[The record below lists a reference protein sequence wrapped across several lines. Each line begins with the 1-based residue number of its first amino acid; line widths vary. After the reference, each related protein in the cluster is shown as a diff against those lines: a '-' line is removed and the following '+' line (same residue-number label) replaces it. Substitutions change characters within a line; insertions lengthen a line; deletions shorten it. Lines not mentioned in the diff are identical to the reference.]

1 MERPSNRSYSLRG
14 NRMTRAQSLAMD
26 QHWDQYSLNIEE
38 QLLLNQ
44 VFPDKQKVI
53 LEIGSGMGE
62 ATAAIAQSSPD
73 TGYVAV
79 EMHQP
84 GHGALLLLIIENKI
98 NNLKLIREDATYL
111 LANFIP
117 DNSIDGIHLLFP
129 DPWPKNRQHKRRI
142 VQSEFVEMIAQKL
155 KPKALFTLPQIGNPM
170 PIGLKRALMPIQ
182 NLEAELLPG
191 LAGECFQSL
200 KDKVLKKDMWLLIL
214 DMKNFKY
221 CLYFHR

>member
-1 MERPSNRSYSLRG
+1 
-14 NRMTRAQSLAMD
+14 MTRAQSLAMD
-26 QHWDQYSLNIEE
+26 QYWDQYSLNIEE

-44 VFPDKQKVI
+44 VFSGKQKVI

-62 ATAAIAQSSPD
+62 ATAAIAQNSLE

-98 NNLKLIREDATYL
+98 SNLKLIREDATYL

-117 DNSIDGIHLLFP
+117 DNSLDGIHLLFP

-155 KPKALFTLPQIGNPM
+155 KPNGFIHIATDWQPYADWIKARFDANPKFTGGIVARPSWRVLSKFEGQ
-170 PIGLKRALMPIQ
+170 GLKKGHVVTDFRYEKL
-182 NLEAELLPG
+182 
-191 LAGECFQSL
+191 
-200 KDKVLKKDMWLLIL
+200 
-214 DMKNFKY
+214 
-221 CLYFHR
+221 